1 MWFELLLP
9 IADGI
14 NNLKASLTL
23 IPMLYRT
30 LALLQIQKNQAHC
43 LVFKIFDCSFML
55 KPFLV
60 LQRQLVS
67 LLLLR
72 MLPIPK
78 LLHQQ
83 ELHVEVGCLDRD
95 PICMH
100 GTHQ

>member
-14 NNLKASLTL
+14 NNLKASRAR

-30 LALLQIQKNQAHC
+30 LALLQIQKNQADC
-43 LVFKIFDCSFML
+43 LVFKIFDCSFTLEPCPVLRML
-55 KPFLV
+55 LAI
-60 LQRQLVS
+60 

-72 MLPIPK
+72 RLPIPM
-78 LLHQQ
+78 LLHLQ
-83 ELHVEVGCLDRD
+83 EQCVEVGYLGRD

>member
-9 IADGI
+9 IVDGI
-14 NNLKASLTL
+14 NNLKANLML
-23 IPMLYRT
+23 IPVLYRT
-30 LALLQIQKNQAHC
+30 LTLLQIQKNQAHC
-43 LVFKIFDCSFML
+43 LVSKIFDCSFTP
-55 KPFLV
+55 KPYLV
-60 LQRQLVS
+60 LQKQLES

-83 ELHVEVGCLDRD
+83 ELHVEVGCLGRD

>member
-14 NNLKASLTL
+14 NNLKASRVS

-30 LALLQIQKNQAHC
+30 LALLQIQKNQAYC
-43 LVFKIFDCSFML
+43 LVFKIFDCSFTL
-55 KPFLV
+55 EPFLV
-60 LQRQLVS
+60 LQMQLEN

-72 MLPIPK
+72 RLPTPK

-83 ELHVEVGCLDRD
+83 ELHVEVGYSGRD
-95 PICMH
+95 LICMH